1 LTKIPKNYNIMKN
14 IPQVCFLSHRM
25 DGFFLLLPIIY
36 LLLFEGNK
44 KTGTSEGGLAIPAF
58 YLRDVS
64 ISL

>member
-1 LTKIPKNYNIMKN
+1 MKN